1 MGKYFDQ
8 MHIHQC
14 LKIINQW
21 NQTIEVIF
29 RSTKNKEVFRW
40 ERLTCWETDQATNGI
55 FTVYNEKEWNNYKVI
70 PRYPTLLKQG
80 KIINRYVTGKLEEI
94 PGCQSC
100 STGRWKQLKFLISG
114 PEQLNKKS
122 LFKRFFTNIKCTTLS
137 RSFDEPPKLPL
148 NRKMCDTE
156 EFETAF

>member
-1 MGKYFDQ
+1 MVL
-8 MHIHQC
+8 MHSDLDGQVIWPDAHSSMSKIH
-14 LKIINQW
+14 QW

-70 PRYPTLLKQG
+70 PCYPTLLKQG

-94 PGCQSC
+94 PG
-100 STGRWKQLKFLISG
+100 RKQLKFLISG

-122 LFKRFFTNIKCTTLS
+122 LFKRLFTNIKCTTLS

>member
-1 MGKYFDQ
+1 MVL
-8 MHIHQC
+8 MHSDLDGQVIWPDAHSSMSKIH
-14 LKIINQW
+14 QW

-55 FTVYNEKEWNNYKVI
+55 FTVYNEKELNNYKVI
-70 PRYPTLLKQG
+70 PCYPTLLKQG

-94 PGCQSC
+94 S
-100 STGRWKQLKFLISG
+100 GRKQLKFLISG

-122 LFKRFFTNIKCTTLS
+122 LFKRLFTNIKCTTLS